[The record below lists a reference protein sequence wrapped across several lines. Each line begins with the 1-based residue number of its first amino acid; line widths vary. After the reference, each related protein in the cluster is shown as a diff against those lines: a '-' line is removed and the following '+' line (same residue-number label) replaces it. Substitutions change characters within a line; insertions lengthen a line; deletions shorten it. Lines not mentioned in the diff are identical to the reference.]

1 MHSHRGNDRLAGP
14 TTPPCPGLVV
24 GSPVHGDGSPLS
36 VWVGRSPVVP
46 SGWGNCPPILH
57 PAGRVQCLRGR
68 VLPGPKMR
76 PATSLTVFVATIA
89 NPASPAPASV
99 VSAMLAVMAWTVSRQ
114 VFRVT
119 SYQTWRPTPMACTR
133 MKMPMPRATSHCVTL
148 QGLRSF
154 SEGKGCPLCGIL
166 VSLPVFPGPRWGRGV
181 GRRGS
186 CPGRTS
192 RHGVRSV
199 AHPWLCARFA
209 ARL

>member
-1 MHSHRGNDRLAGP
+1 MAPSTGAMSPELCTVIAGTMGWLA
-14 TTPPCPGLVV
+14 PPPHHVREW
-24 GSPVHGDGSPLS
+24 SWDP
-36 VWVGRSPVVP
+36 RSMATVRHCP

-89 NPASPAPASV
+89 NPASPALASA
-99 VSAMLAVMAWTVSRQ
+99 VSAMPAVMAWTVSRQ

-119 SYQTWRPTPMACTR
+119 SYQTWRPTPMARTR

-154 SEGKGCPLCGIL
+154 SEG
-166 VSLPVFPGPRWGRGV
+166 
-181 GRRGS
+181 
-186 CPGRTS
+186 
-192 RHGVRSV
+192 
-199 AHPWLCARFA
+199 
-209 ARL
+209 